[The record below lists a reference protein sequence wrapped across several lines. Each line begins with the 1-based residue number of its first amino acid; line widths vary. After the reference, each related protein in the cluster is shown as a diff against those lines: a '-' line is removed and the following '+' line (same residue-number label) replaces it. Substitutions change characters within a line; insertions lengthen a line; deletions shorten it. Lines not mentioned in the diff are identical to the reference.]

1 MKVMSKPPAKR
12 AILNY
17 LGSAT
22 GASTRNFSAEKYPCN
37 SKLLGL
43 LAVTFAFLPFFASAE
58 NASLYLRPSSGTY
71 SVGSVF
77 EAGIYMNTGGN
88 NVNAVKVDL
97 QFPPDKLQVVS
108 PNLGKSIIS
117 FWVIQPTFSNSNG
130 TISFQ
135 GGVPPPGINTTDGYI
150 SSIIFRVVNVGT
162 AAISIKD
169 SSRVLLADG
178 KGSDVLGSRS
188 DAIFSL
194 KLPPPA
200 GPVVVAPGHED
211 PNKWYQDTNIEF
223 VWAMPKGATAVSYV
237 LNSDALAIS
246 DDISEGNKTS
256 ILYKSLPAG
265 THYLHIKA
273 FNPDS
278 GWGGTTHFAVNLDNN
293 PPADFK
299 IQISPGVTTSTKR
312 PTVIFDTT
320 DTVSGLSHF
329 TIKLIK
335 TSAPAGEGEPDS
347 SAPFFVEASSPFVL
361 PELDFGTY
369 DIVVRAHDFAG
380 NYKEVHQK
388 LKIAYSIL
396 QNLGSDGI
404 SLRSNLVLPWWAVY
418 SLLALLIIL
427 LLYILHFAYGRHK
440 EVEAKLSMGVLSM
453 VDHSVSQKLN
463 LLKQKREE
471 FDQDK
476 FKVLHDKRENYFKEH
491 WDEKK

>member
-1 MKVMSKPPAKR
+1 MA
-12 AILNY
+12 
-17 LGSAT
+17 
-22 GASTRNFSAEKYPCN
+22 N
-37 SKLLGL
+37 SKFFAL
-43 LAVTFAFLPFFASAE
+43 LAVTFFSLLAPFFAFAE

-71 SVGSVF
+71 AVGSTF
-77 EAGIYMNTGGN
+77 EVGIYMNTGGN

-150 SSIIFRVVNVGT
+150 SSIIFRVINVGT

-178 KGSDVLGSRS
+178 KGSDILGSRS
-188 DAIFSL
+188 DAIFPL

-200 GPVVVAPGHED
+200 GPIVVAPGHED
-211 PNKWYQDTNIEF
+211 PNKWYQDSNVEF
-223 VWAMPKGATAVSYV
+223 VWALPKGATAVSYV
-237 LNSDALAIS
+237 LNAEALALP
-246 DDISEGNKTS
+246 DDISEGNKTLV
-256 ILYKSLPAG
+256 IYKSIPEG
-265 THYLHIKA
+265 THYFHIKA

-293 PPADFK
+293 QPADFK
-299 IQISPGVTTSTKR
+299 VQVSQGVTTSIKR

-320 DTVSGLSHF
+320 DASSGLSHF
-329 TIKLIK
+329 TIKIIK
-335 TSAPAGEGEPDS
+335 TSSPTNEEQTDS
-347 SAPFFVEASSPFVL
+347 QAPFFVEASSPFVL
-361 PELDFGTY
+361 QELEFGSY

-380 NYKEVHQK
+380 NYREAHQK

-396 QNLGSDGI
+396 QNLGPDGI
-404 SLRSNLVLPWWAVY
+404 NVRSNVVLPWSAVY
-418 SLLALLIIL
+418 VILVFLIIL
-427 LLYILHFAYGRHK
+427 TLYAAHFVFDRHREIERKLAMGILNL
-440 EVEAKLSMGVLSM
+440 VE
-453 VDHSVSQKLN
+453 HSVSQRLN
-463 LLKQKREE
+463 VLKQKREE
-471 FDQDK
+471 FDKDK
-476 FKVLHDKRENYFKEH
+476 FKSFHDKRENYFKEH

>member
-1 MKVMSKPPAKR
+1 MAQTQAKR
-12 AILNY
+12 RILLIAILF
-17 LGSAT
+17 GSLT
-22 GASTRNFSAEKYPCN
+22 
-37 SKLLGL
+37 
-43 LAVTFAFLPFFASAE
+43 PFFALAE

-71 SVGSVF
+71 AVGSTF
-77 EAGIYMNTGGN
+77 EVGVYMNTGGN

-150 SSIIFRVVNVGT
+150 SSIIFRVINVGV

-178 KGSDVLGSRS
+178 KGSDILGSRS
-188 DAIFSL
+188 DAIFPL

-200 GPVVVAPGHED
+200 GPIVVAPGHED
-211 PNKWYQDTNIEF
+211 PNKWYQDSNVEF
-223 VWAMPKGATAVSYV
+223 VWVMPKGATAVSYV
-237 LNSDALAIS
+237 LNAEALAIS

-256 ILYKSLPAG
+256 VNYLDLPSG
-265 THYLHIKA
+265 VYYFHIKA

-278 GWGGTTHFAVNLDNN
+278 GWGGTTHYSVNLDNK

-299 IQISPGVTTSTKR
+299 VQVSPGVTTSIKR
-312 PTVIFDTT
+312 PTAIFDTT
-320 DTVSGLSHF
+320 DTASGLSHF
-329 TIKLIK
+329 TIKVIK
-335 TSAPAGEGEPDS
+335 TSSPTNEEQTGS
-347 SAPFFVEASSPFVL
+347 RVPFFVEASSPFVV
-361 PELDFGTY
+361 PQLDFGTY

-380 NYKEVHQK
+380 NYREAHQK

-396 QNLGSDGI
+396 QNLGPEGI
-404 SLRSNLVLPWWAVY
+404 NVRSNVVLPWTAVY
-418 SLLALLIIL
+418 VILVFLIIL
-427 LLYILHFAYGRHK
+427 MLYAAHFVFDRHREIERKLATGILNLI
-440 EVEAKLSMGVLSM
+440 E
-453 VDHSVSQKLN
+453 HSVSQRLN

-471 FDQDK
+471 FDKDK
-476 FKVLHDKRENYFKEH
+476 FNKPPIT
-491 WDEKK
+491 